1 MRVAVADLAA
11 SEALLRENGLATQRR
26 AGMAIVEPAAT
37 LGTLIAFVG
46 REPA

>member
-1 MRVAVADLAA
+1 MRVRVADLAA
-11 SEALLRENGLATQRR
+11 SEGLLRENGIVAQRR
-26 AGMAIVEPAAT
+26 AGMAIVEPAAA